1 MIVRFQLGMIK
12 QIKFIRNSSTNNSNN
27 KRIGFPNSKCK
38 FITIVGII
46 IVLIGIAG
54 AIYYG
59 SEFVRS
65 EIRPTTQL
73 PYTNIPS
80 NSNAISMVTE
90 IGFVVPALVG
100 FGMLSYAIAN
110 KLDKPS
116 EFNQS

>member
-1 MIVRFQLGMIK
+1 MASLIL
-12 QIKFIRNSSTNNSNN
+12 
-27 KRIGFPNSKCK
+27 KCK

-90 IGFVVPALVG
+90 IGFVVLALVR
-100 FGMLSYAIAN
+100 FGMLSYAITN

>member
-12 QIKFIRNSSTNNSNN
+12 QIKFIRNSSNNSNN

-110 KLDKPS
+110 KLYS
-116 EFNQS
+116 ITLVR